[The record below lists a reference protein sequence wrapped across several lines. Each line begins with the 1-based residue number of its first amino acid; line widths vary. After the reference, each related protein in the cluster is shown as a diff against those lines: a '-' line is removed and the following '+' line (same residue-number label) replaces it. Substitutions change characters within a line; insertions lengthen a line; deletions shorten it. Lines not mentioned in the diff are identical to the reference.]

1 MKILQYPFAAAAF
14 AACCLLATT
23 GLAGENA
30 SEHANEHAAKK
41 MAKTEVAHAKLMN
54 PQGQQVGEVDLDQTP
69 HGLIAHVHITN
80 LPEGAHAFHIHAI
93 GKCEAPDF
101 KSAGG
106 HFNPRGREHGFMN
119 PKGPHAGDLPNI
131 FVPASGKL
139 DLDVFVRDV
148 RLDGSKNGLF
158 DADGSAIVV
167 HAGPDDYKSDPAGD
181 AGPRI
186 ACGVVVE

>member
-1 MKILQYPFAAAAF
+1 MKISRYSFAAAAI
-14 AACCLLATT
+14 AACCLVATN
-23 GLAGENA
+23 GLAGEHA
-30 SEHANEHAAKK
+30 SEHASKK
-41 MAKTEVAHAKLMN
+41 KVEFAHAKLMN
-54 PQGQQVGEVDLDQTP
+54 AQGQQVGEVNLEQTP
-69 HGLIAHVHITN
+69 HGVIAHVHITN

-106 HFNPRGREHGFMN
+106 HFNPRGREHGFKN

-139 DLDVFVRDV
+139 NIDVFVRDI
-148 RLDGSKNGLF
+148 RLDGSRDGLF

-167 HAGPDDYKSDPAGD
+167 HSGPDDYKSNPAGD
-181 AGPRI
+181 AGARI